1 MEKSKTVVWLEK
13 HLPTVFLVIIRIVE
27 MFSSSII
34 PSIISV
40 MVVFMRPSDGA
51 WDVMIIFAF
60 ILATAANWYFWM
72 DYVAERESVKEF
84 YIVNGSILGLYIAV
98 SIVGYYIFGDLAYS
112 LSYAN
117 LRILEPFSEDIKTF
131 VSVII
136 TDVFMVAFMIVC
148 ERYSRRHIEKIKEI
162 LKKNGADKVEMADEG
177 ANVVPTKENREVEL
191 LTAEQMEEQVIRDE
205 SEYAEV
211 QRKAAESAPEKMWN
225 EDFTK
230 GKGESFKRVDFSM
243 IDEDIDENDYI
254 QSVEAE
260 NKNKDY
266 DSDSL
271 WNKEIYRGRTEGDK
285 PITDFSYEENE
296 MPPQIEDTEDD
307 EPLWSEDMYRG
318 MDRSKKNFEEYESE
332 EEEYRKAAM
341 EKLPY
346 ESDSLWEKK
355 FYKGRNESNIPE
367 QVMDLSDEVTMVQ
380 DEHNAAYSPDN
391 LWDNISSR
399 AADDAVDDN
408 EAETANPNKDY
419 DSESLWSSNIYQG
432 RKKNDE

>member
-1 MEKSKTVVWLEK
+1 M
-13 HLPTVFLVIIRIVE
+13 
-27 MFSSSII
+27 
-34 PSIISV
+34 
-40 MVVFMRPSDGA
+40 
-51 WDVMIIFAF
+51 
-60 ILATAANWYFWM
+60 
-72 DYVAERESVKEF
+72 
-84 YIVNGSILGLYIAV
+84 YIAV

-136 TDVFMVAFMIVC
+136 TDVFMIALMIVC
-148 ERYSRRHIEKIKEI
+148 ERYSRGHIERIKEI
-162 LKKNGADKVEMADEG
+162 FKKNAADKVEMADES
-177 ANVVPTKENREVEL
+177 ANVVPTKENKEVEL

-211 QRKAAESAPEKMWN
+211 LRKAAESAPEKMWN

-230 GKGESFKRVDFSM
+230 GKGESFERVDFSM

-254 QSVEAE
+254 KSVEEE

-266 DSDSL
+266 GSDSL

-296 MPPQIEDTEDD
+296 IPSQAEDTAE
-307 EPLWSEDMYRG
+307 EESLWSEDMYRG
-318 MDRSKKNFEEYESE
+318 TDSSKKNFEDYESE

-346 ESDSLWEKK
+346 ETDSLWEKK
-355 FYKGRNESNIPE
+355 FYKGRSESNIPE
-367 QVMDLSDEVTMVQ
+367 RVLDLSDEVTM
-380 DEHNAAYSPDN
+380 ESEKHNESYSADN
-391 LWDNISSR
+391 LWDNISKRS
-399 AADDAVDDN
+399 ADYSEENETDA
-408 EAETANPNKDY
+408 ENPNKDY
-419 DSESLWSSNIYQG
+419 DSDSLWSSGIYQG
-432 RKKNDE
+432 RKKSE

>member
-1 MEKSKTVVWLEK
+1 MEKSKLVIWLEK
-13 HLPTVFLVIIRIVE
+13 HLPTVFLVLIRIVE

-84 YIVNGSILGLYIAV
+84 YVVNGSILGLYIAV

-162 LKKNGADKVEMADEG
+162 FKKNAADKVEMADESV
-177 ANVVPTKENREVEL
+177 NVVPTKENKEVEL

-211 QRKAAESAPEKMWN
+211 LRKAAESAPEKMWN

-230 GKGESFKRVDFSM
+230 GKGESFERVDFSM

-254 QSVEAE
+254 KSVEEE

-266 DSDSL
+266 GSDSL

-296 MPPQIEDTEDD
+296 IPPQAEDTAE
-307 EPLWSEDMYRG
+307 EESLWSEDMYRG
-318 MDRSKKNFEEYESE
+318 ADSSKKNFEDYESE

-346 ESDSLWEKK
+346 ETDSLWEKK
-355 FYKGRNESNIPE
+355 FYKGRSESNIPE
-367 QVMDLSDEVTMVQ
+367 RVLDLSDEVTM
-380 DEHNAAYSPDN
+380 ESEKHNESYSADN
-391 LWDNISSR
+391 LWDNINRQS
-399 AADDAVDDN
+399 DQYDELN
-408 EAETANPNKDY
+408 EENNTANPNDDY
-419 DSESLWSSNIYQG
+419 DSDSLWSSNIYQG
-432 RKKNDE
+432 RKKSE

>member
-13 HLPTVFLVIIRIVE
+13 NLPTVFLVVIRIVE

-40 MVVFMRPSDGA
+40 MVVFVRPSEGA
-51 WDVMIIFAF
+51 WDVMIVFAF

-98 SIVGYYIFGDLAYS
+98 SIAGYYIFGDLVYS

-117 LRILEPFSEDIKTF
+117 LRVLEPLSEDIKTF
-131 VSVII
+131 TSVIA
-136 TDVFMVAFMIVC
+136 TDVFMVLLMIVC
-148 ERYSRRHIEKIKEI
+148 ERYSRRHIEKIKE
-162 LKKNGADKVEMADEG
+162 LFKKNAADKVEMEDSSE
-177 ANVVPTKENREVEL
+177 NVVPTKENREVEL
-191 LTAEQMEEQVIRDE
+191 LTAEQMEQQILSDE

-211 QRKAAESAPEKMWN
+211 RRKAAESAPENMWN

-230 GKGESFKRVDFSM
+230 GKGESFERVDFSM
-243 IDEDIDENDYI
+243 IDEDIDDTDYI
-254 QSVEAE
+254 SSREE

-266 DSDSL
+266 GSDSL

-285 PITDFSYEENE
+285 PITDFSYEEDE
-296 MPPQIEDTEDD
+296 KPPQLDEDISD

-318 MDRSKKNFEEYESE
+318 KDASNKRFEDYESE
-332 EEEYRKAAM
+332 EEEYRRAAL

-355 FYKGRNESNIPE
+355 FYKGRSESNIPE
-367 QVMDLSDEVTMVQ
+367 QVLDLSDEVTMVQ
-380 DEHNAAYSPDN
+380 DEHNAAYSAES
-391 LWDNISSR
+391 LWDNISRGSG
-399 AADDAVDDN
+399 ADYNDEEEAVT
-408 EAETANPNKDY
+408 ENPNSDY

-432 RKKNDE
+432 RKKNE